1 MVTIDDVKGPK
12 MSKGALLALMSA
24 FFYASYL
31 VLVKRK
37 SDTEEKVDIPL
48 FFGKL
53 KLITIIFVFFFL
65 YIFFC
70 SRPGFVGLW
79 NLLLMWPVF
88 FVLNFTQIEI
98 FELPNH
104 RQFLILFLNGFIGT
118 VLSEA
123 LWLW

>member
-12 MSKGALLALMSA
+12 MSKGVLLALMSA

-53 KLITIIFVFFFL
+53 E
-65 YIFFC
+65 
-70 SRPGFVGLW
+70 
-79 NLLLMWPVF
+79 LL
-88 FVLNFTQIEI
+88 T
-98 FELPNH
+98 
-104 RQFLILFLNGFIGT
+104 
-118 VLSEA
+118 
-123 LWLW
+123 

>member
-53 KLITIIFVFFFL
+53 KLITIIFVFLFSI
-65 YIFFC
+65 YIFLFSPRFC
-70 SRPGFVGLW
+70 RTVE
-79 NLLLMWPVF
+79 
-88 FVLNFTQIEI
+88 FTFNVASIFRIE
-98 FELPNH
+98 FHPN
-104 RQFLILFLNGFIGT
+104 
-118 VLSEA
+118 
-123 LWLW
+123 